1 MKRFWLFVLLI
12 VVACTQDTSG
22 PTVVPVTIV
31 VTNDLIDDVT
41 IYVNDIA
48 VGITAASATQQV
60 TVNVAGSITV
70 SFDLNRPTTTGGAPL
85 GEQMFGD
92 FETIPNPSGTYTFTV
107 DNFVGT
113 QEYFSPLISNSGA
126 YPIVMAVNWGLASE
140 NRCNCT
146 VPSGGLDVN
155 IGYYRLF
162 GNTEVRGYGT
172 VSGYGNGTYAFWNVS
187 TFGPDVED
195 FTGVVLLTNVS
206 DILSP
211 PIGAAGVAG
220 TVRRVTGRPTLGR
233 ALTNTP

>member
-12 VVACTQDTSG
+12 VVACTTDTSG
-22 PTVVPVTIV
+22 PTAVPVTIV
-31 VTNDLIDDVT
+31 VTNDLIDPVT

-60 TVNVAGSITV
+60 TVNVAGSLTV
-70 SFDLNRPTTTGGAPL
+70 SFDLNRPITTGGTPL

-92 FETIPNPSGTYTFTV
+92 FETISNPSGTYTFIV

-113 QEYFSPLISNSGA
+113 QEYFAPLISNSGA
-126 YPIVMAVNWGLASE
+126 YPIIMAVNSGLASE
-140 NRCNCT
+140 YRCNCT
-146 VPSGGLDVN
+146 APSGGLDVN

-162 GNTEVRGYGT
+162 GNTEVRGYRS
-172 VSGYGNGTYAFWNVS
+172 VSGYGNGTYTFWNVS
-187 TFGPDVED
+187 TFGPGVQDGS
-195 FTGVVLLTNVS
+195 GVVLLANS
-206 DILSP
+206 ANLLSP

-220 TVRRVTGRPTLGR
+220 TVTRGTGRPTLGR